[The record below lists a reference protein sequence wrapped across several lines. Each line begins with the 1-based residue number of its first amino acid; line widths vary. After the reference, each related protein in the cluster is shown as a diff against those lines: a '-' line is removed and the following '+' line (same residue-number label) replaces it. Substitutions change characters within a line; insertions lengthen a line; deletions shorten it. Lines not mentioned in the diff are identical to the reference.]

1 MKEKHILNNIVEL
14 SDFLWKREQLFSKK
28 EKWFQFWVSIDT
40 INDAN
45 EAIEFYKSLNN
56 FDAFNG
62 GYLYLYGLLQAL
74 FLQQD
79 AIKYLSKSLLGI
91 EIKINKNNNYDLFKI
106 RELRNSSI
114 GHPTN
119 RNNSTSFHFI
129 SRPTVNKN
137 GFTMINEYKNLSKHD
152 GFNEVEI
159 LSIIDI
165 QDKLIYGILKD
176 IKTKL
181 EDEIEEHKEKFKG
194 KLLSDFF
201 SESIFNS
208 FVILKSFRIYPN
220 RYLFEY
226 KYIKNTFS
234 KIREEFKV
242 RYGNFEYYEDLKQI
256 IYTIDSLFE
265 RIDRITN
272 NNIEDKLGFRLIIE
286 NLENHFYKLQEIAV
300 ETDKEFQLKPQI
312 RK

>member
-1 MKEKHILNNIVEL
+1 MKEKRILNNIVEL
-14 SDFLWKREQLFSKK
+14 ADFLWKREQLFSKK

-40 INDAN
+40 IKDTN
-45 EAIEFYKSLNN
+45 EAIEFYKSLDDFN
-56 FDAFNG
+56 AFNG
-62 GYLYLYGLLQAL
+62 GYLYLYGLLQSL

-119 RNNSTSFHFI
+119 RNNGISFHFI
-129 SRPTVNKN
+129 SRPTVNKK
-137 GFTMINEYKNLSKHD
+137 GFTMINEYKILSKHD

-165 QDKLIYGILKD
+165 QDKLIHSILKD
-176 IKTKL
+176 IKNKL

-201 SESIFNS
+201 SETIFNS
-208 FVILKSFRIYPN
+208 FVILKSYQIYHN

-226 KYIKNTFS
+226 KYLSKSFLRIKQELET
-234 KIREEFKV
+234 
-242 RYGNFEYYEDLKQI
+242 RYGNLEYYEDLKQI

-265 RIDRITN
+265 RIDRILN
-272 NNIEDKLGFRLIIE
+272 NEIKDELGFRLIIE
-286 NLENHFYKLQEIAV
+286 NLESYFYKLQEIAV
-300 ETDKEFQLKPQI
+300 ETDKEFQLKPQS